1 MKHKSLFTQ
10 GIRLVIFPQVCTAM
24 LLEAGPGRNCQVLS
38 VFLALNCQIIIQYIL
53 ITAFLHSAGWLLSI
67 RSDSFSCS
75 LQSNRGTMEL
85 MWSLAV
91 LTVHIAN
98 GFWHHLL
105 SSTEQQLLPHNHNFY
120 FR

>member
-10 GIRLVIFPQVCTAM
+10 GTGLVIFSQVCTAIF
-24 LLEAGPGRNCQVLS
+24 LEEGPGRNCQVLS
-38 VFLALNCQIIIQYIL
+38 VFLALNCLRILQYIL
-53 ITAFLHSAGWLLSI
+53 ITAFVHSAGWLISI
-67 RSDSFSCS
+67 RSGSFSCG

-85 MWSLAV
+85 TWSLAV
-91 LTVHIAN
+91 LTIHIAN

-105 SSTEQQLLPHNHNFY
+105 SSTDWQLLPHNHNFY